1 MQRTLAGSPSP
12 PGVGDG
18 LPERLPIMSPISDM
32 PPIRIRD
39 ALFIW
44 MALLVIT
51 VIWADSWGLPVSA
64 HVAAYILL
72 LATVFPLIK
81 YTRMTGIDTLGLA
94 LVPAIAMCI
103 MMLAS
108 IGRFVSEFLL

>member
-1 MQRTLAGSPSP
+1 MSPS
-12 PGVGDG
+12 D
-18 LPERLPIMSPISDM
+18 DM
-32 PPIRIRD
+32 RPMRIRD

-51 VIWADSWGLPVSA
+51 VIWADAWGLPTWA
-64 HVAAYILL
+64 HVCTYVLAF
-72 LATVFPLIK
+72 ATVIPLVR

-94 LVPAIAMCI
+94 LVPVIAVVI
-103 MMLAS
+103 MMAAS

>member
-1 MQRTLAGSPSP
+1 MSPS
-12 PGVGDG
+12 D
-18 LPERLPIMSPISDM
+18 DM
-32 PPIRIRD
+32 PPIQIRD

-51 VIWADSWGLPVSA
+51 VIWADAWGLPTWA
-64 HVAAYILL
+64 HVGAYVFMF
-72 LATVFPLIK
+72 ATVIPLVR

-108 IGRFVSEFLL
+108 ISRFVSEFLL